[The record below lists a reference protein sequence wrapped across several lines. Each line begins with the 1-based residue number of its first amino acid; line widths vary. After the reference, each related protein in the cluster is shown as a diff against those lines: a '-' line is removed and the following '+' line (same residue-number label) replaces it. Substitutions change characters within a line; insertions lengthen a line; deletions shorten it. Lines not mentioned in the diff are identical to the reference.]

1 MNPVQKITVERIYDN
16 RNDAKSP
23 NKTLQLRVE
32 RDKEGTSNI
41 LNQFLKGG
49 FTNVEKL
56 IKFQPMHEDHIKE
69 LGLKEGDNL
78 NDKLSQ
84 PVKLVVSELTESEY
98 SVLSNKEQIPYSN
111 TPKINPTTNQA
122 LVTEDG
128 ELIHRGILM
137 VANSDTLSDVYVK
150 HTGSVDYE
158 PKESTIDDVANELAS

>member
-1 MNPVQKITVERIYDN
+1 M
-16 RNDAKSP
+16 
-23 NKTLQLRVE
+23 
-32 RDKEGTSNI
+32 
-41 LNQFLKGG
+41 
-49 FTNVEKL
+49 EKL
-56 IKFQPMHEDHIKE
+56 IKFQTMHEDHIKE

-98 SVLSNKEQIPYSN
+98 SVLSNTEQIPYSN
-111 TPKINPTTNQA
+111 TPKINPSTNQA

-137 VANSDTLSDVYVK
+137 VANGDTLSDVYVK